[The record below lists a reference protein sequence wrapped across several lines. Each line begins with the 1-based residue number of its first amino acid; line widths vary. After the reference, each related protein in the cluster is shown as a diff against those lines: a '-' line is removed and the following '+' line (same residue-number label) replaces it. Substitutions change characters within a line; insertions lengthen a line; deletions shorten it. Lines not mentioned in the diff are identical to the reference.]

1 MRKLHLFIIK
11 SFLGPFIAAFFI
23 AIFLLLMQFLWKW
36 IDDLVG
42 KGLEFNEIAELLFFA
57 SIRFVP
63 LALPIAML
71 LASVMTF
78 GELAEKSELVAMK
91 SAGISLRRVMS
102 PLIIFVLFI
111 SIGSFMF
118 SNYVM
123 PIANLKSGSLLYSI
137 QKQKPALNIQAGVF
151 YNGIEGYSIKV
162 EEKSDDGQSL
172 KDIIIYNHTSRN
184 GNDNIIIAESGSMIL
199 TKDER
204 FLEFKLIDGYS
215 YLEEKEKSGKRKKS
229 HRTTKFK
236 EDIILFDL
244 SAFDFKRTSTE
255 LYKGHYAM
263 LNNQQ
268 LNNAID
274 SLKQKLNQKQR
285 LIKENLIEK
294 YNLSRLEKIDTK
306 IRSLDSTFENLKKT
320 RLYDYAINKLRTL
333 KSISNSNKIDLEYSE
348 YIIRKHQIEWHRKIS
363 LAIACI
369 ILFLIGAPLGAIIRK
384 GGFGMPVMISI
395 FFFVFYHIINIIGEK
410 AAKEETLSVV
420 EGMWI
425 ANLVFLPIA
434 IFLSYKTSKE
444 ITILDTSIYTNPLKK
459 LFKKQ

>member
-1 MRKLHLFIIK
+1 MRKLHLFTIK
-11 SFLGPFIAAFFI
+11 SFLGPFIATFFI

-42 KGLEFNEIAELLFFA
+42 KGLEINEIGELLFFA

-63 LALPIAML
+63 LALPISML

-78 GELAEKSELVAMK
+78 GALGEKSELVAMK
-91 SAGISLRRVMS
+91 SAGVSLRRIMN
-102 PLIIFVLFI
+102 PLIVFVVFI
-111 SIGSFMF
+111 SVGSFMF

-137 QKQKPALNIQAGVF
+137 QKQKPALNIKAGVF

-172 KDIIIYNHTSRN
+172 KNIIIYNHTSRN
-184 GNDNIIIAESGSMIL
+184 GNDNIIIAESGSMKL

-215 YLEEKEKSGKRKKS
+215 YLQEKEKREKRKKP

-236 EDIILFDL
+236 EDLILFDL
-244 SAFDFKRTSTE
+244 SAFDFKRTSTA

-274 SLKQKLNQKQR
+274 SLKQKLNQRQE
-285 LIKENLIEK
+285 LIKENVIEK
-294 YNLSRLEKIDTK
+294 YNLSKLEKVDTEIK
-306 IRSLDSTFENLKKT
+306 SLDSTFANLQKT
-320 RLYDYAINKLRTL
+320 RMYDFAINKLRTL
-333 KSISNSNKIDLEYSE
+333 KSIANSNKSDLDYRE

-369 ILFLIGAPLGAIIRK
+369 ILFLIGAPLGTIIRK
-384 GGFGMPVMISI
+384 GGFGMPVMISV
-395 FFFVFYHIINIIGEK
+395 FFFVFYHVINIIGEK
-410 AAKEETLSVV
+410 AAKEATLSVV
-420 EGMWI
+420 EGMWL
-425 ANLVFLPIA
+425 ANFIFLPIA
-434 IFLSYKTSKE
+434 IFLSYKTSKG
-444 ITILDTSIYTNPLKK
+444 ITIFDSSIYTNPFRK
-459 LFKKQ
+459 LFTRQ